1 MPMGWMV
8 PVKSEHLIGHLFV
21 EAATR
26 AEAIEIVR
34 TALVDTRIVVDETRQ
49 RSVMTKFLHALCDDR
64 WEPWRVA
71 LQGQHGPRKPL
82 RMKKDRVDY
91 ELALADDPRCERPP
105 KSRPGNASPVSRDAH
120 DQP

>member
-1 MPMGWMV
+1 MADPADGGEDLTMPMGWMV

-82 RMKKDRVDY
+82 RMKK
-91 ELALADDPRCERPP
+91 RP
-105 KSRPGNASPVSRDAH
+105 SRLRAGSR
-120 DQP
+120 